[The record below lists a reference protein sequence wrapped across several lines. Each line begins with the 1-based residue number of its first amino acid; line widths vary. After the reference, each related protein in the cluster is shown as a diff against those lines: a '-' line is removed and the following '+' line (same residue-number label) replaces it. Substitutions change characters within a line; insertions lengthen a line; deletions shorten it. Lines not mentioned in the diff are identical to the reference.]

1 MKNEIMKNKTY
12 IATYLHKL
20 RFLAALAGSMRL
32 LNNGRKALFT
42 LHSSLFISL
51 ALFTLHSSLF
61 TSCRDDLGLSDET
74 AIDANG
80 GVYFNLSIADYLHVG
95 ESSSST
101 RATDVF
107 LSDGNYASWTL
118 KDTVYDTSSS
128 DTSTNPS
135 KPTSITYTYTS
146 SDGTTSQ
153 EFSYSDSCLTWDETY
168 VYSVDILLFRQ
179 VTGTNSSDEP
189 DTIYYLRYLQQNAS
203 ASSLDLSSSY
213 TVSFTGGTTSVLTS
227 DDIYDTDRIYIIANH
242 SFTSS
247 ATSYNYIANDQT
259 ITLKAADSDL
269 SYSDVS
275 NSSSSDDSDS
285 SSSSSPTLL
294 SALSALTTNTL
305 TTDYPRGPLGKY
317 LAKQYRYPF
326 EMCTY
331 ISGADYSLSYDEY
344 GVTQK
349 KYYDVVLERAMAKLL
364 IHVKYKE
371 FDDETGSA
379 ESNFTELCTTYAY
392 NNLHGIKFRVNN
404 YADKASLIPD
414 GDYYPRVWH
423 YGSADTDISY
433 CNTTLADEGTT
444 SYGGE
449 GDDDDSNHKAADFI
463 YTYTTTS
470 TASSTDEDGN
480 TTTTTTIAIDSTA
493 AVFYFYP
500 NNWVDSTALKSTYG
514 LTEDEPI
521 FADRQTYVSMIVE
534 HSQSDNRTTTY
545 KYHIPVNYLLPTEND
560 IAYYGS
566 NNFDELLP
574 YYRIDRNTLYEVWV
588 YITEQDAGLRV
599 ALSTG
604 RGTNSSIAQLTDDA
618 DGSITIEPVD
628 VYTTSSDGSL
638 IEDLTDAD
646 DDMGDNSTVG
656 TVISEE

>member
-1 MKNEIMKNKTY
+1 MKLMMNKLHIT
-12 IATYLHKL
+12 TYLHKL
-20 RFLAALAGSMRL
+20 RFLAALAL
-32 LNNGRKALFT
+32 LFT
-42 LHSSLFISL
+42 LLSSLFIC
-51 ALFTLHSSLF
+51 
-61 TSCRDDLGLSDET
+61 SCRDDLTLSDET
-74 AIDANG
+74 ATDAANG

-118 KDTVYDTSSS
+118 EDTVYDTSSS
-128 DTSTNPS
+128 DTYTNPS
-135 KPTSITYTYTS
+135 KPESITYTYTS
-146 SDGTTSQ
+146 SDGTTTSQ
-153 EFSYSDSCLTWDETY
+153 TFSYSDSCLTWDETY

-179 VTGTNSSDEP
+179 VTGTNSSGNP

-213 TVSFTGGTTSVLTS
+213 TVNFTGTSNSSDTPLTS
-227 DDIYDTDRIYIIANH
+227 DKIYDTDRIYIIANH

-269 SYSDVS
+269 TYSDLS
-275 NSSSSDDSDS
+275 NSSSSDDSSDS
-285 SSSSSPTLL
+285 SSSSSFSSPTLL
-294 SALSALTTNTL
+294 SALSELTTNTL

-331 ISGADYSLSYDEY
+331 ISGKDYTLSYDKY
-344 GVTQK
+344 GVTIK
-349 KYYDVVLERAMAKLL
+349 KFYDVVLERAMAKLL

-371 FDDETGSA
+371 FDDSTGAA
-379 ESNFTELCTTYAY
+379 ESSFTELRTTYAY

-423 YGSADTDISY
+423 YGTADTDTSY
-433 CNTTLADEGTT
+433 CNTTLVDEGTT
-444 SYGGE
+444 NYGE
-449 GDDDDSNHKAADFI
+449 TGDDDDSNHKAADFI

-470 TASSTDEDGN
+470 TASSTDDDGN
-480 TTTTTTIAIDSTA
+480 TTSTTTIAIDSTA

-500 NNWVDSTALKSTYG
+500 NNWVDSTALKDTYG

-545 KYHIPVNYLLPTEND
+545 KYHIPVNYLLPIQND
-560 IAYYGS
+560 IANYGS

-588 YITEQDAGLRV
+588 YITELDAGLRV

-604 RGTNSSIAQLTDDA
+604 RGTNSSIAELTDDA

-628 VYTTSSDGSL
+628 VYTTSSDEEETSL
-638 IEDLTDAD
+638 IEDLTETD
-646 DDMGDNSTVG
+646 DDMGENSTVG
-656 TVISEE
+656 TVISE

>member
-1 MKNEIMKNKTY
+1 MKLMMNKLHIT
-12 IATYLHKL
+12 TYLHKL
-20 RFLAALAGSMRL
+20 RFLAALAL
-32 LNNGRKALFT
+32 LLT
-42 LHSSLFISL
+42 LHSSLFIC
-51 ALFTLHSSLF
+51 
-61 TSCRDDLGLSDET
+61 SCRDDLTLSDET
-74 AIDANG
+74 ATDAANG

-118 KDTVYDTSSS
+118 EDTVYDTSSS
-128 DTSTNPS
+128 DTYTNPS
-135 KPTSITYTYTS
+135 KPESITYTS
-146 SDGTTSQ
+146 GTTSQ
-153 EFSYSDSCLTWDETY
+153 TFSYSDSCLTWDETY

-179 VTGTNSSDEP
+179 VTGTNSSGNP

-213 TVSFTGGTTSVLTS
+213 TVNFTGTSNSSDTPLTS
-227 DDIYDTDRIYIIANH
+227 DEIKDTDRIYIIANH

-259 ITLKAADSDL
+259 ITLKAADSDQE
-269 SYSDVS
+269 YATV
-275 NSSSSDDSDS
+275 NSDDFSY
-285 SSSSSPTLL
+285 TKL

-331 ISGADYSLSYDEY
+331 ISGKDYTLSYDEY
-344 GVTQK
+344 GVTIK
-349 KYYDVVLERAMAKLL
+349 KFYNVVLERAMAKLL

-371 FDDETGSA
+371 FDDETGAA
-379 ESNFTELCTTYAY
+379 ESNFTELRTTYAY

-423 YGSADTDISY
+423 YGSADTDTSY
-433 CNTTLADEGTT
+433 CNTSLVDEGTYN
-444 SYGGE
+444 YGDAN
-449 GDDDDSNHKAADFI
+449 DDDEGSHKAVDFV
-463 YTYTTTS
+463 YTYTTTA
-470 TASSTDEDGN
+470 TTSSTDEDGN
-480 TTTTTTIAIDSTA
+480 TTSTTTIAIDSTA

-521 FADRQTYVSMIVE
+521 FADRLTYVSMIVE

-560 IAYYGS
+560 IANYGT

-588 YITEQDAGLRV
+588 YITELDAGLRV

-604 RGTNSSIAQLTDDA
+604 RGTNSSIAELTDDA

-628 VYTTSSDGSL
+628 VYTTSSDEEETSL
-638 IEDLTDAD
+638 IEDLSDAD
-646 DDMGDNSTVG
+646 DDMGDNETVG